1 MLGQTDNTQVMLVF
15 EFMSNALVTYKFQDE
30 EFIDFIVNTLKK
42 ESTFKYTSKT
52 SQLMKNMEDM
62 PYLKS
67 KVD

>member
-1 MLGQTDNTQVMLVF
+1 MLVF